1 VIKYKNPEG
10 IRTMENKLSWE
21 QVAELSKKLATTI
34 KESGF
39 LPDYLV
45 GITVGGLIPLGL
57 LAEEL
62 DIRNILTV
70 SASSYEGKEQI
81 ELETKYLPNI
91 NLASKKILLID
102 EVSETGQTLQ
112 HIANLLKE
120 KYQPCELRTATLV
133 VNTKESKFHP
143 DYCSLEAQEWMIFP
157 WEKEE

>member
-1 VIKYKNPEG
+1 
-10 IRTMENKLSWE
+10 MENKLSWE
-21 QVAELSKKLATTI
+21 EVADLSKKLAITI

-39 LPDYLV
+39 EPDYLV

-70 SASSYEGKEQI
+70 SVSSYEGKERRG
-81 ELETKYLPNI
+81 LEVKYLPDI
-91 NLASKKILLID
+91 DLEGKKVLLVD

-112 HIANLLKE
+112 YIAGLLKE
-120 KYQPCELRTATLV
+120 KYQLSELRTATLV

-143 DYCSLEAQEWMIFP
+143 DFYSLEAREWMVFP